1 MIRTLR
7 EHTLLRAISYHIDN
21 KVPFTENVF
30 RPHSEMSNA
39 LFTEAKFLYRTRQY
53 VTEDWFEQE
62 LLESNIGEFGI
73 YEDKAVP
80 LDIPLVESEDE
91 HEPLNK
97 PKRGG
102 AKKFYVYV
110 KDPSTDKIKKV
121 SFGGTTGL
129 TVKINSP
136 ERRKSFSA
144 RHRCADQNDRTTAA
158 YWSCRLPY
166 FAKSVG
172 LSGGGNFFW

>member
-1 MIRTLR
+1 MKQ
-7 EHTLLRAISYHIDN
+7 HTIDRAVKYHLDN
-21 KVPFTENVF
+21 QIPFSENVF
-30 RPHSEMSNA
+30 RPLSEMSNQ
-39 LFTEAKFLYRTRQY
+39 LFCEAKSLYRTGAY
-53 VTEDWFEQE
+53 TTEDTFERE
-62 LLESNIGEFGI
+62 LLESDIGEFGV
-73 YEDKAVP
+73 YRGDRVP
-80 LDIPLVESEDE
+80 LDIPLLSEESNGIP
-91 HEPLNK
+91 PLNK

-102 AKKFYVYV
+102 TKKFYVYV
-110 KDPSTDKIKKV
+110 KDPSSGNIKKV

-129 TVKINSP
+129 TVKINDP

-144 RHRCADQNDRTTAA
+144 RHRCDDQNDKTSPA